1 MASPSPPPGLRG
13 TRSPSPTPEKQ
24 EHLAPSTLAKC
35 PKRNRTTP
43 TPRHKQ
49 KKHMQTYWQ
58 RNIGRGLVNDI
69 QLHKHSNRESGI
81 GMRWGACDT
90 TATKPRFLF
99 RIVHEA
105 LERGARLAF
114 FVLEWNL
121 FDIRNDHKS

>member
-1 MASPSPPPGLRG
+1 
-13 TRSPSPTPEKQ
+13 
-24 EHLAPSTLAKC
+24 
-35 PKRNRTTP
+35 
-43 TPRHKQ
+43 
-49 KKHMQTYWQ
+49 
-58 RNIGRGLVNDI
+58 VNDI